1 MRRGEIK
8 LSQFYKIVFDRI
20 IELKVKINELRL
32 SETSAKNEM
41 EREYILEQIYFAKD
55 RLAINEEFE
64 RELLKVIK

>member
-1 MRRGEIK
+1 MRQGEIK

-20 IELKVKINELRL
+20 IELKAKINELRL
-32 SETSAKNEM
+32 SETNAKNEM
-41 EREYILEQIYFAKD
+41 EREYILEQIFFAKD

>member
-1 MRRGEIK
+1 MRQSEIK

-20 IELKVKINELRL
+20 IELKAKINGLRL
-32 SETSAKNEM
+32 SETNAKNEE

-64 RELLKVIK
+64 KELLKVIK